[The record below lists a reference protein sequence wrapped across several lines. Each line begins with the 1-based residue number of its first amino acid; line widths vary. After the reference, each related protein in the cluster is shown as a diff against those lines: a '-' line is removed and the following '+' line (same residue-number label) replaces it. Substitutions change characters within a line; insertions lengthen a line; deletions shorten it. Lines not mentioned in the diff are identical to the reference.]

1 MIMGAALGSIIA
13 RLIAPHIKTMIAIPP
28 ALHDAS
34 ESGRH
39 NACTKEAP
47 ERPKG
52 PPIPVNN
59 NAA

>member
-1 MIMGAALGSIIA
+1 MGAALGSIIA
-13 RLIAPHIKTMIAIPP
+13 RLMAPHIKTMVAIPL
-28 ALHDAS
+28 ALHDGS

-39 NACTKEAP
+39 SACTKEAP
-47 ERPKG
+47 ELPKG